1 MIVDIALGIVLGV
14 LMLRLLPY
22 LITLGVVAAIFGSIA
37 LLLAFVISMVLSSDW
52 IAMRALVIG
61 VPISFIVV
69 GQMIVRLVS
78 SRTIFSR
85 EEVGA
90 ALLVIS
96 VVCGVMVGLFVLVQS
111 ENTDTL
117 EPLVR
122 TVVLPTLFFW
132 CLGLLAALASKLHRI
147 WLVRVVDVT
156 VSN

>member
-22 LITLGVVAAIFGSIA
+22 LITFGVVAAIFGSIA

-52 IAMRALVIG
+52 MAMRALVIG

-69 GQMIVRLVS
+69 GQMIIRLVL
-78 SRTIFSR
+78 SRTTFSR
-85 EEVGA
+85 EEVSA

-111 ENTDTL
+111 ENTASL
-117 EPLVR
+117 EPVVR
-122 TVVLPTLFFW
+122 FAVLPTLFFW
-132 CLGLLAALASKLHRI
+132 CLGLLAVLASKLHRI
-147 WLVRVVDVT
+147 WQVRDLDVT
-156 VSN
+156 VTN

>member
-22 LITLGVVAAIFGSIA
+22 LITFGVVAAIFGSIA
-37 LLLAFVISMVLSSDW
+37 LLLVFAISMVLSSDW

-69 GQMIVRLVS
+69 GQMIGRLVS
-78 SRTIFSR
+78 SRTTFSR

-111 ENTDTL
+111 ENTATL
-117 EPLVR
+117 EPVVR
-122 TVVLPTLFFW
+122 FAVLPSLFFW
-132 CLGLLAALASKLHRI
+132 CLGLLALLASKLHRI
-147 WLVRVVDVT
+147 WQVRDLDVT
-156 VSN
+156 VTN

>member
-22 LITLGVVAAIFGSIA
+22 LITFGVVAAIFGSIA
-37 LLLAFVISMVLSSDW
+37 LLLVFVISMVLSSDW

-78 SRTIFSR
+78 SRTTFSR

-111 ENTDTL
+111 ENTATL
-117 EPLVR
+117 EPVVR
-122 TVVLPTLFFW
+122 FAVLPTLFFW
-132 CLGLLAALASKLHRI
+132 CLGLLAVLASKLHRI
-147 WLVRVVDVT
+147 WQVRDVDVT
-156 VSN
+156 VTN

>member
-122 TVVLPTLFFW
+122 IVVLPTLFFW

>member
-22 LITLGVVAAIFGSIA
+22 LITFGVVAAIFGSIA

-111 ENTDTL
+111 ENTATL
-117 EPLVR
+117 EPVVR
-122 TVVLPTLFFW
+122 FAVLPTLFFW
-132 CLGLLAALASKLHRI
+132 CLGLLAVLASKLHRI
-147 WLVRVVDVT
+147 WQVRDVDVT
-156 VSN
+156 VTN

>member
-22 LITLGVVAAIFGSIA
+22 LITFGVVAAIFGSIA

-78 SRTIFSR
+78 SRTTFSR
-85 EEVGA
+85 EEVSA

-96 VVCGVMVGLFVLVQS
+96 VVCSVMVGLFVLVQS
-111 ENTDTL
+111 ENTATL
-117 EPLVR
+117 EPVVR
-122 TVVLPTLFFW
+122 FAVLPTLFFW
-132 CLGLLAALASKLHRI
+132 CLGLLAVLASKLHRI
-147 WLVRVVDVT
+147 WQVRDLDVT
-156 VSN
+156 VTN

>member
-22 LITLGVVAAIFGSIA
+22 LITFGVVAAIFGSIA

-78 SRTIFSR
+78 SRTTFSR

-111 ENTDTL
+111 ENTATL
-117 EPLVR
+117 DPVVR
-122 TVVLPTLFFW
+122 FAVLPTLFFW
-132 CLGLLAALASKLHRI
+132 CLGLLAVLASKLHRI
-147 WLVRVVDVT
+147 WQVRDVDVT
-156 VSN
+156 VTN